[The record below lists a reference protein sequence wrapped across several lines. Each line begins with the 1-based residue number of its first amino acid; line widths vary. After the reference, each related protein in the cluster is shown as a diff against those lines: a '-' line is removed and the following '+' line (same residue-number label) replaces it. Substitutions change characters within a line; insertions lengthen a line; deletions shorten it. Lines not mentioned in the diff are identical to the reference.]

1 MTAHLQIVDPPLGSY
16 LRPARNDH
24 RVLLQL
30 LSENQLNATGLVVDA
45 VLVGRHGE
53 LVAEAGRHG
62 VETVLDPRSID
73 LSTRGGFQLSGV
85 SQLAWAAPEPHT
97 PHELAGPAGL
107 LLAEELAEFAVAHE
121 LSAVLA
127 PTHIIEDLTD
137 PWLDVDAV
145 LARSLRR
152 ALDSR
157 GRNATPIYYPLTLR
171 SSMFVRQKAR
181 EVLVERLGNLPIDA
195 VWLRIHPFGTT
206 SAGPVALRRYVDAC
220 QDFHSLN
227 LPLVGEH
234 TGTVGL
240 PLLAFGAVGGIESG
254 LTLGER
260 FDLGRYT
267 QEAAGTG
274 FLPAPRVYL
283 HSLGAF
289 ISRIQ
294 ATGFFK
300 RPGMRSAHGCNDQRC
315 CRRGWQ
321 DMVADP
327 RRHFVV
333 RRGAE
338 VLALSSVPAQ
348 LRVTVYMNDF
358 LRRASDAASRAA
370 RAEPALASTQ
380 RRLDSWRGA
389 LDAMEALEVRRTVA
403 LAPTGERASGR

>member
-1 MTAHLQIVDPPLGSY
+1 MTTHLRVVNPPLGSY

-30 LSENQLNATGLVVDA
+30 LSENQLGATGLVVDP

-53 LVAEAGRHG
+53 LLTEAGRQG
-62 VETVLDPRSID
+62 IETVLDPRSID
-73 LSTRGGFQLSGV
+73 LSTRAGFQLSGV
-85 SQLAWAAPEPHT
+85 AQLPWAAAQAHT
-97 PHELAGPAGL
+97 PDELAGPAGL
-107 LLAEELAEFAVAHE
+107 LLVEALAEFAVAQE
-121 LSAVLA
+121 LSAALA
-127 PTHIIEDLTD
+127 PTHIIEYLND
-137 PWLDVDAV
+137 PWLDVDAALV
-145 LARSLRR
+145 RSLRR

-157 GRNATPIYYPLTLR
+157 GRAATPIYYPLTLR
-171 SSMFVRQKAR
+171 SKLFGLPKAR
-181 EVLVERLGNLPIDA
+181 EVLVERLGDLPIDA
-195 VWLRIHPFGTT
+195 VWLRVHPFGTT
-206 SAGPVALRRYVDAC
+206 SAGPVALRRYIDAC
-220 QDFHSLN
+220 QEFHKLN
-227 LPLVGEH
+227 IPLIGEH

-240 PLLAFGAVGGIESG
+240 SLLAFGAVGGIESG

-267 QEAAGTG
+267 KDGEGKG

-289 ISRIQ
+289 VSRDQ
-294 ATGFFK
+294 AEAFFR

-338 VLALSSVPAQ
+338 VAALSGVPAQ
-348 LRVTVYMNDF
+348 LRVNVYMNDF
-358 LRRASDAASRAA
+358 LRRASDAAVRAE
-370 RAEPALASTQ
+370 RAEPALAPAR

-389 LDAMEALEVRRTVA
+389 LDAMADRQADRTVA
-403 LAPTGERASGR
+403 LAPTGERAAAR